1 MMHDLVDNV
10 YYLLDVTVN
19 VIAAVID
26 IETDWILH

>member
-19 VIAAVID
+19 GIAAVID